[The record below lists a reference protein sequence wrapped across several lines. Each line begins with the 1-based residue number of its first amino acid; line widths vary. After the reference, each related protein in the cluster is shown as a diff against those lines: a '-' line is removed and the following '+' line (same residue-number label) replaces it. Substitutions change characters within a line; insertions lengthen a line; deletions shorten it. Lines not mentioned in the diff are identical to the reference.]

1 MPRAAP
7 SLYAL
12 NPAMPVLLRPD
23 GAVQV
28 GWDPRRAVAWWSVQ
42 PDEAGVSYRDPTDAT
57 NAGLS
62 ICHWLEK
69 GDSFDAA
76 IDSETAAGYSEHD
89 AGFVVGAAVKTSA
102 RTCYPR

>member
-1 MPRAAP
+1 M
-7 SLYAL
+7 
-12 NPAMPVLLRPD
+12 
-23 GAVQV
+23 
-28 GWDPRRAVAWWSVQ
+28 AWWSVQ
-42 PDEAGVSYRDPTDAT
+42 LDEAGVSYKGPTDAT

-62 ICHWLEK
+62 ICQGLEK

-76 IDSETAAGYSEHD
+76 IDSETAARYSEHD